1 VVSTVRAGALVSRG
15 SPDELDAK
23 LLAALERIGQALR
36 VQLWDTGRRHRLTPT
51 QLQVLLR
58 LASDPPDRRRVGM
71 LAAEFD
77 VSHPTISD
85 ALAVLRRKRLAEP
98 ETGRRGAP
106 LRLTPQGRDVA
117 LAVAGWRDP
126 VLTAL
131 DDLDAGDKER
141 TLSVLLELIA
151 GLQRAGIVTI
161 ARMCVTCRFFCA
173 DPHAGGPV
181 RHHCALLDIPLAGAD
196 LRVDCPEH
204 EQAA

>member
-1 VVSTVRAGALVSRG
+1 VSHAP
-15 SPDELDAK
+15 PDDLDAK
-23 LLAALERIGQALR
+23 LAAALERTGQALR
-36 VQLWDTGRRHRLTPT
+36 VRLWDTGRRHGLTPT

-58 LASDPPDRRRVGM
+58 LASDPPARRRVGA

-85 ALAVLRRKRLAEP
+85 AVAVLRHKRLAEP

-106 LRLTPQGRDVA
+106 LRLTPQGRELA
-117 LAVAGWRDP
+117 SAVAGWHEP
-126 VLTAL
+126 ILTAL
-131 DDLDAGDKER
+131 GRLDAGEKER
-141 TLSVLLELIA
+141 ALHLLLELIA
-151 GLQRAGIVTI
+151 GLQRAGIVTV
-161 ARMCVTCRFFCA
+161 ARMCVTCRFFRP
-173 DPHAGGPV
+173 DRHAAPA